1 MADIEIYDGHPIF
14 VPNVGMTPFEF
25 YDSDPVFQQDAPKV
39 TRFCANRLGFP
50 LMDVE
55 LQSGSFFT
63 AFEEA
68 VTTYGNTIYAW
79 KVKENYLSLEGGSTD
94 IPANSMVLEPSLQR
108 IVEISKNYGTEA
120 EVGGNI
126 TLYKG
131 MLDLKA
137 GVQDYDLD
145 LWAKQ
150 QGVEGGIEIR
160 RIFYEAPPAVLRYF
174 DPYAGTGTGIQSL
187 MEAFGFGQYSPGINF
202 LLMPV
207 SADILQI
214 QAIEFN
220 DQVRKSGYS
229 FRLVN
234 NKLTIFPLP
243 QLDGKLRIEYYKL
256 SDKRKLNTGADNIY
270 PEYSTWTQEFTAEAD
285 ETLTFTHNLGLNLVS
300 ASNSEQFFLMEGTEM
315 YQMIPNM
322 FTITNETS
330 NSFTVNFTVPVE
342 HGKVIMQYK
351 TLEIAEDGLTYC
363 KYSAPIDVNVQ
374 VNNTQRIIHTL
385 QTKDVGVQVF
395 EDNSDG
401 TSNLILP
408 GEVRIVNDHEIDLVF
423 SSNIKG
429 HVILTARAAQTS
441 SDPSVITNV
450 SEVPYENPT
459 YSKINSIGKQWI
471 FRYTLALCKEMLAY
485 VRGKYGSSIPI
496 PDSEVTLN
504 QADLLTDARQE
515 KEALLKELNDM
526 LDTSSRKEQLN
537 RKAEEGE
544 ALQKTLTGIPMVIF
558 IG

>member
-1 MADIEIYDGHPIF
+1 MADALVYDGHPVF
-14 VPNVGMTPFEF
+14 VPNAGMTPFAF
-25 YDSDPVFQQDAPKV
+25 YDNDTVFQTDAPKV
-39 TRFCANRLGFP
+39 ARFCASRLGWP
-50 LMDVE
+50 LMEVE

-68 VTTYGNTIYAW
+68 VTTYGNQIYAW

-94 IPANSMVLEPSLQR
+94 IPANNMVLEPSLQR
-108 IVEISKNYGTEA
+108 IVEISKNYGSEA

-126 TLYKG
+126 TLHKG
-131 MLDLKA
+131 ILDLKV

-145 LWAKQ
+145 LWAKN
-150 QGVEGGIEIR
+150 QGIEGGIEIR

-229 FRLVN
+229 FKLVN
-234 NKLTIFPLP
+234 NQLTIFPIP

-270 PEYSTWTQEFTAEAD
+270 PEYSTWTQEFTASAE
-285 ETLTFTHNLGLNLVS
+285 ETVTFTHDLNLNLTQ
-300 ASNSEQFFLMEGTEM
+300 ASNTEQFFLVEGDGM
-315 YQMIPNM
+315 YQMIPDM
-322 FTITNETS
+322 FTVSNETS
-330 NSFTVNFTVPVE
+330 NSFKVTFHIPVE

-351 TLEIAEDGLTYC
+351 TLEAGEDGTIYC
-363 KYSAPIDVNVQ
+363 KYSAPINVNVAESNVQ
-374 VNNTQRIIHTL
+374 KVIHTL
-385 QTKDVGVQVF
+385 QTEDVSVQVF
-395 EDNSDG
+395 EDNDDG
-401 TSNLILP
+401 TSSLMLP
-408 GEVRIVNDHEIDLVF
+408 GEVKIVNNHEIDLYF

-429 HVILTARAAQTS
+429 HVVLTAAVAQ
-441 SDPSVITNV
+441 PSAGTDVITNV

-459 YSKINSIGKQWI
+459 YSKINSIGRQWI
-471 FRYTLALCKEMLAY
+471 YRYTLALAKEMLAY
-485 VRGKYGSSIPI
+485 VRGKYTSLPI
-496 PDSEVTLN
+496 PDSEATLN
-504 QADLLTDARQE
+504 QQDLLADARTE
-515 KEALLKELNDM
+515 KADLLKELNDM

-537 RKAEEGE
+537 RKAEESE
-544 ALQKTLTGIPMVIF
+544 ALQKTLTGIPMVIY